1 MMKCGVVLRGA
12 AQVTQADGPA
22 VVKTVI
28 TLDPVYGA
36 GAVRPR
42 PYATAVILFG
52 TAFLGPVNTYAIAAL

>member
-22 VVKTVI
+22 VVKAAI
-28 TLDPVYGA
+28 TLDAVYSA

-42 PYATAVILFG
+42 PHATAVIQFG
-52 TAFLGPVNTYAIAAL
+52 TAFLGPVYTYAIAAL